1 MLSFGSYVSNCCQP
15 LRRLFAYD
23 GSNNVPTQTAEYKPG
38 NKPTVGTQK
47 GGSSGAVMGGSSGA
61 VKGGSSDGSSKKTYL
76 AIAVP
81 LALLG
86 KMFLSE
92 VRFG

>member
-1 MLSFGSYVSNCCQP
+1 
-15 LRRLFAYD
+15 
-23 GSNNVPTQTAEYKPG
+23 
-38 NKPTVGTQK
+38 
-47 GGSSGAVMGGSSGA
+47 MGGSSGA

-86 KMFLSE
+86 KMFLLE

>member
-1 MLSFGSYVSNCCQP
+1 MLSFGSYVSNCCEP
-15 LRRLFAYD
+15 FRRLFAYD
-23 GSNNVPTQTAEYKPG
+23 GTNNNVPTQTTEYKPG
-38 NKPTVGTQK
+38 NKPSVGARK
-47 GGSSGAVMGGSSGA
+47 GGSSDSDS
-61 VKGGSSDGSSKKTYL
+61 GSSDGSSKKTYL

>member
-1 MLSFGSYVSNCCQP
+1 MLSFGSYVSNCCEP
-15 LRRLFAYD
+15 FRRLFAYD
-23 GSNNVPTQTAEYKPG
+23 GTNNNVPTQTTEYKPG
-38 NKPTVGTQK
+38 NKPSVG
-47 GGSSGAVMGGSSGA
+47 AR
-61 VKGGSSDGSSKKTYL
+61 KGGSSDSDRSSKKTYL

-92 VRFG
+92 IRFG

>member
-1 MLSFGSYVSNCCQP
+1 M
-15 LRRLFAYD
+15 
-23 GSNNVPTQTAEYKPG
+23 K
-38 NKPTVGTQK
+38 
-47 GGSSGAVMGGSSGA
+47 GGSSGA

-86 KMFLSE
+86 EMFLSE

>member
-1 MLSFGSYVSNCCQP
+1 LSFDSYVSNCCQP
-15 LRRLFAYD
+15 FRRLFAYD
-23 GSNNVPTQTAEYKPG
+23 GTNNNVPTQTTEYKPG
-38 NKPTVGTQK
+38 NTPPVG
-47 GGSSGAVMGGSSGA
+47 AL
-61 VKGGSSDGSSKKTYL
+61 KGGSSDSSSKKTYL

-92 VRFG
+92 VTFG